1 VGRVSLSAYLTALL
15 VMREKRA
22 CLAVSSFGGLA
33 SLLSCSWRFGSAL
46 EPGEGIG
53 EGVEAGCESLGWYCC
68 CCC

>member
-22 CLAVSSFGGLA
+22 CLAVSSFSGLA
-33 SLLSCSWRFGSAL
+33 SLALFSWRLGLAL

-53 EGVEAGCESLGWYCC
+53 EGVDIGRVDLAWYCC
-68 CCC
+68 